1 MEKKENRFLVLAK
14 RMSRNTNAMIGLAIF
29 VVLVM
34 SIIVVPLV
42 SPYDYSKMDVTA
54 LHQAPSAAHWFGTDD
69 LGRDIFTRV
78 FYGGRYSLSISIAAV
93 AFSTVIGLFLGATAG
108 YFGGTYDTLVMR
120 ALDIIQAIPSILL
133 TIIISAALGVGID
146 KTIIAISVG
155 TIPSNV
161 RLLRGTVMQ
170 TRENQYLEA
179 AEAIGCSTPRRILRY
194 VIPNSWSPLIVS
206 ATMGIAKMILELA
219 ALSYI
224 GLGVPASIP
233 EWGSMLSNARG
244 FLRDYP
250 YMLIF
255 PGIFIALSVLSLNM
269 IGDGLRDALD
279 PKLKD

>member
-29 VVLVM
+29 VVLVL
-34 SIIVVPLV
+34 SIIIVPMV

-54 LHQAPSAAHWFGTDD
+54 LHQGPSAAHWFGTDD

-120 ALDIIQAIPSILL
+120 SLDIIQAIPSILL

-179 AEAIGCSTPRRILRY
+179 AEAIGCSVPRRILKY
-194 VIPNSWSPLIVS
+194 VIPNSCSPLIVS

-224 GLGVPASIP
+224 GLGVPTSIP

-250 YMLIF
+250 YMLVF
-255 PGIFIALSVLSLNM
+255 PGLFIALSVLSLNM

>member
-29 VVLVM
+29 VVLVL
-34 SIIVVPLV
+34 SIIIVPMV

-54 LHQAPSAAHWFGTDD
+54 LHQGPSAAHWFGTDD

-78 FYGGRYSLSISIAAV
+78 FYGGRYSLSISIAVV

-120 ALDIIQAIPSILL
+120 SLDIIQAIPSILL

-179 AEAIGCSTPRRILRY
+179 AEAIGCSVPRRILKY
-194 VIPNSWSPLIVS
+194 VIPNSCSPLIVS

-250 YMLIF
+250 YMLVF
-255 PGIFIALSVLSLNM
+255 PGLFIALSVLSLNM

>member
-29 VVLVM
+29 VVLVL
-34 SIIVVPLV
+34 SIIIVPLV

-54 LHQAPSAAHWFGTDD
+54 LHQTPSAAHWFGTDD

-120 ALDIIQAIPSILL
+120 SLDIIQAIPSILL

-179 AEAIGCSTPRRILRY
+179 AEAIGCSTPRRILKY

-233 EWGSMLSNARG
+233 AWGSMLSNARG

-250 YMLIF
+250 YMLAF

>member
-1 MEKKENRFLVLAK
+1 
-14 RMSRNTNAMIGLAIF
+14 MIGLAIF
-29 VVLVM
+29 VVLVL
-34 SIIVVPLV
+34 SIIIVPLV

-54 LHQAPSAAHWFGTDD
+54 LHQTPSAAHWFGTDD
-69 LGRDIFTRV
+69 LGRDVFTRV

-120 ALDIIQAIPSILL
+120 SLDIIQAIPSILL

-179 AEAIGCSTPRRILRY
+179 AEAIGCSTPRRNLKY

-250 YMLIF
+250 YMLVF

>member
-1 MEKKENRFLVLAK
+1 MEKKENRFLALAK

-29 VVLVM
+29 VVLVL
-34 SIIVVPLV
+34 SIIIVPMV

-54 LHQAPSAAHWFGTDD
+54 LHQGPSAAHWFGTDD

-120 ALDIIQAIPSILL
+120 SLDIIQAIPSILL

-179 AEAIGCSTPRRILRY
+179 AEAIGCSVPRRILKY
-194 VIPNSWSPLIVS
+194 VIPNSCSPLIVS

-250 YMLIF
+250 YMLVF
-255 PGIFIALSVLSLNM
+255 PGLFIALSVLSLNM

>member
-29 VVLVM
+29 VVLVL
-34 SIIVVPLV
+34 SIIIVPMV

-54 LHQAPSAAHWFGTDD
+54 LHQGPSAAHWFGTDD

-120 ALDIIQAIPSILL
+120 SLDIIQAIPSILL

-179 AEAIGCSTPRRILRY
+179 AEAIGCSVPRRILKY
-194 VIPNSWSPLIVS
+194 VIPNSCSPLIVS

-244 FLRDYP
+244 FCGTIP
-250 YMLIF
+250 TCWF
-255 PGIFIALSVLSLNM
+255 SPGFLS
-269 IGDGLRDALD
+269 
-279 PKLKD
+279 PCPC

>member
-29 VVLVM
+29 VVLVL
-34 SIIVVPLV
+34 SIIIVPMV

-54 LHQAPSAAHWFGTDD
+54 LHQGPSAAHWFGTDD

-120 ALDIIQAIPSILL
+120 SLDIIQAIPSILL

-179 AEAIGCSTPRRILRY
+179 AEAIGCSVPRRILKY
-194 VIPNSWSPLIVS
+194 VIPNSCSPLIVS

-219 ALSYI
+219 ARSYI

-250 YMLIF
+250 YMLVF
-255 PGIFIALSVLSLNM
+255 PGLFIALSVLSLNM

>member
-29 VVLVM
+29 VVLVL
-34 SIIVVPLV
+34 SIIIGPLV

-54 LHQAPSAAHWFGTDD
+54 LHQTPSAAHWFGTDD

-108 YFGGTYDTLVMR
+108 YFGGTYDMLVMR
-120 ALDIIQAIPSILL
+120 SLDIIQTIPSILL

-179 AEAIGCSTPRRILRY
+179 AEAIGCSTPRRILKY

-250 YMLIF
+250 YMLVF

-279 PKLKD
+279 PKLKN

>member
-29 VVLVM
+29 VVLVL
-34 SIIVVPLV
+34 SIIIVPMV

-54 LHQAPSAAHWFGTDD
+54 LHQGPSAAHWFGTDD

-78 FYGGRYSLSISIAAV
+78 FSGGRYSLSISIAAV

-120 ALDIIQAIPSILL
+120 SLDIIQAIPSILL

-179 AEAIGCSTPRRILRY
+179 AEAIGCSVPRRILKY
-194 VIPNSWSPLIVS
+194 VIPNSCSPLIVS

-250 YMLIF
+250 YMLVF
-255 PGIFIALSVLSLNM
+255 PGLFIALSVLSLNM